1 MNLRESAALYMCN
14 CYTITDYQYI
24 SKDARYGLCCCPHLT
39 VRKLKHKLVDL
50 ITITQV
56 A

>member
-1 MNLRESAALYMCN
+1 MNLSENAALYMYN
-14 CYTITDYQYI
+14 YYTITDYQYM
-24 SKDARYGLCCCPHLT
+24 SKDVRYGLCCCPHLT

-50 ITITQV
+50 IKITQV